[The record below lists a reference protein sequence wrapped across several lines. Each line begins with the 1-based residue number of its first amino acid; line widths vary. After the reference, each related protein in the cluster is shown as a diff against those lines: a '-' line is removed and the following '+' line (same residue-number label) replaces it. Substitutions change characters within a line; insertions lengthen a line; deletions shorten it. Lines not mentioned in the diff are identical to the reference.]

1 MQNCRKHI
9 IIDPI
14 NVLILKC
21 DNNEQWLK
29 SKVQNKNTRQ
39 KQSKLGSLKKP
50 EVGSGAMCI

>member
-14 NVLILKC
+14 NVLIMTC
-21 DNNEQWLK
+21 DDNEQWLK